1 MRTVKFAKDFKKLDK
16 DNFSTLRL
24 HDKYKE
30 GEIYLIKTPTIEFQA
45 RLMAKDFYKL
55 KEIPNRYLMEDTD
68 TTSYFEALKQ
78 LHEFYPDI
86 NLQSDVVSLFFTKNI
101 HRGED

>member
-1 MRTVKFAKDFKKLDK
+1 MKTVKFAKDFKKLDN

-30 GEIYLIKTPTIEFQA
+30 GEIYKIKTPSKEFQA
-45 RLMAKDFYKL
+45 RLMAKDFSKL
-55 KEIPNRYLMEDTD
+55 KEIPNRYLMKDTD

-78 LHEFYPDI
+78 LHEFYPNI
-86 NLQSDVVSLFFTKNI
+86 TLQSEVVDLYFTKKI
-101 HRGED
+101 HRRED